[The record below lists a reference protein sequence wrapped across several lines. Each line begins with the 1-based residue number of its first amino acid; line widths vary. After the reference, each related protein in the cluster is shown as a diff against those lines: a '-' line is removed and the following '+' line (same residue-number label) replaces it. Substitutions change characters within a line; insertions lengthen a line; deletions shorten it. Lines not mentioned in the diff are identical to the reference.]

1 MPKSLDTLMLS
12 RQEHHQIGDPLLD
25 NVFLLEE
32 SEFMEEQAIEHGG
45 HIQCMQA
52 YMAQATKPIA
62 KIGKHLGYEVE
73 TYL

>member
-32 SEFMEEQAIEHGG
+32 SEFMEEQSIEHGG

-52 YMAQATKPIA
+52 YMA
-62 KIGKHLGYEVE
+62 
-73 TYL
+73 